1 MKKTILHFIYNLGR
15 GGAEMMMVKVIKE
28 LKDYNNIVV
37 TLFPTNHFGDELEC
51 DKYYCLNI
59 KSILLFPKACLQL
72 KKIIKENN
80 VDIVHSH
87 LFWPTIIARLSTPK
101 NIPLVTT
108 IHAFIAT
115 SVEYKNLHIRILDKL
130 TYRLRKNII
139 IAVADGAKEEYFNF
153 LQLKPFKAY
162 SLHTFVDTREFNET
176 RAIKN
181 NNHNNTFRIITVGA
195 LRLQKNHRFLLE
207 AFKQLSHE
215 NFELD
220 IYGTGPLQNELQQFI
235 NENELWV
242 NLKGQVTNLPE
253 IINQYDVFVMS
264 STFEGFSLS
273 VLEAMAMK
281 MPLLLSD
288 IKSFKEQCA
297 DTACYFDL
305 KKPED
310 FVKQLKQLAADKSK
324 LNEMGALAQQRA
336 ISNFT
341 LQQHME
347 GLRKIYAG
355 ITSQT
360 KEETNA
366 NVKWEY
372 GITTLNTV
380 SVGSQLKQKFKE

>member
-37 TLFPTNHFGDELEC
+37 TLFPEDHFGDELEC

-59 KSILLFPKACLQL
+59 KSVLLFPKAVFQL

-87 LFWPTIIARLSTPK
+87 LFWPTIIARLGVPK

-108 IHAFIAT
+108 IHAFIAN
-115 SVEYKNLHIRILDKL
+115 SVEYKNFHIRTLDKL

-139 IAVADGAKEEYFNF
+139 IAVAQGAKEEYFNF
-153 LQLKPFKAY
+153 LKLKPYKAY
-162 SLHTFVDTREFNET
+162 SLYTFVDTNEFNET
-176 RAIKN
+176 KAVKN
-181 NNHNNTFRIITVGA
+181 NRHGSTFRIITVGA
-195 LRLQKNHRFLLE
+195 LRLQKNHKFLLE
-207 AFKQLSHE
+207 AFKQLAHE

-220 IYGTGPLQNELQQFI
+220 IYGTGPLQHDLQQFI

-273 VLEAMAMK
+273 VLEAMAMR
-281 MPLLLSD
+281 MPLLLSN
-288 IKSFKEQCA
+288 IKSFKEQC
-297 DTACYFDL
+297 DGTAGYFELD
-305 KKPED
+305 KPED
-310 FVKQLKQLAADKSK
+310 FVSKLKQLAADKNK
-324 LNEMGALAQQRA
+324 LNEMGMLAQERA
-336 ISNFT
+336 VNNFT

-347 GLRKIYAG
+347 GLRKIYTG
-355 ITSQT
+355 ITSLNNS
-360 KEETNA
+360 E
-366 NVKWEY
+366 
-372 GITTLNTV
+372 TLNV
-380 SVGSQLKQKFKE
+380 RNKWLYNFR